1 MARTFAAS
9 LVAVAMQIASCELR
23 VALATL
29 TTDDNTTATAR
40 SSVEFPST
48 FFFFFCFFFVL
59 IFSDNSRNYGVSLAQ
74 CSISLAPALTRFAR
88 SRKEQ
93 TTTAREQ
100 RRTATES

>member
-1 MARTFAAS
+1 MYMYEYVRVYVARTFAAS

-48 FFFFFCFFFVL
+48 FFFFFVFFFS
-59 IFSDNSRNYGVSLAQ
+59 F
-74 CSISLAPALTRFAR
+74 
-88 SRKEQ
+88 
-93 TTTAREQ
+93 
-100 RRTATES
+100 